1 MLLIVPFALSTVV
14 VVVVVVAD
22 SSDDEILD
30 DDDDDDD
37 VDASTID
44 VVNFFRCSSAV
55 APMVVVLTLGLES
68 GRYLL

>member
-1 MLLIVPFALSTVV
+1 M
-14 VVVVVVAD
+14 D
-22 SSDDEILD
+22 SSDDEIL
-30 DDDDDDD
+30 DDDD

-68 GRYLL
+68 GRDLL